1 MGLAHRVIPTLLM
14 RGDQLVKGRQF
25 NSARSVGHI
34 EQAMQIYS
42 KRAADEVILLDIAA
56 TPEGR
61 GPDLERIARLTAGFT
76 TPVTV
81 GGGVRTVEDVAALLR
96 NGADKVAICSAS
108 LETHLVRATAERFG
122 SQAMVVA
129 IDVRRGQ
136 VHSRCGTRPYDT
148 APTCHPL
155 LAQKW
160 AEEVQ
165 RAGAGEILLTS
176 IDREGTM
183 QGYDIALIEEVA
195 QAVDIPVIAH
205 GGCACYED
213 MALAI
218 RAGASAVA
226 AGALF
231 QFTDATPIEAARY
244 LQEHGIE
251 ARVPA

>member
-14 RGDQLVKGRQF
+14 RGDQLVKGKQF

-42 KRAADEVILLDIAA
+42 KRNADEVILLDIAA

-81 GGGVRTVEDVAALLR
+81 GGGVRTVDDVAALLR
-96 NGADKVAICSAS
+96 NGADKVAIGHAA
-108 LETHLVRATAERFG
+108 LATAKLIREASAFVG
-122 SQAMVVA
+122 SQAIVVA
-129 IDVRRGQ
+129 LNVYLDGAY
-136 VHSRCGTRPYDT
+136 VHSNAVWRDH
-148 APTCHPL
+148 AL
-155 LAQKW
+155 SAAKIISDL
-160 AEEVQ
+160 
-165 RAGAGEILLTS
+165 GAGEILLTS

-183 QGYDIALIEEVA
+183 EGYDIALIEAVA